1 MQTAQASAQGPGK
14 MATESVDPQ
23 FNDLD
28 AWPLGQAIEAMWNG
42 QLSAVTV
49 VRQALPQ
56 ITAATE
62 AAATALQATGR
73 LVYVG
78 AGTSGRVAVQDG
90 AELNPT
96 FDWPS
101 NRVCFAMAG
110 GNKAF
115 TSSVEG
121 AEDNIADGIR
131 QMDALSLTPSDVV
144 IGVAASGTT
153 PFTVAAINRAS
164 MLGAATI
171 GIANN
176 DWTPLLKGAAY
187 PVLIPTGS
195 EIIAGST
202 RMKAG
207 TAQKVTLNLISSG
220 IMIRLG
226 RVYRGFMVNMHMAND
241 KLKARGEKMVATLA
255 DCDQAKAAL
264 AISASHGD
272 IKCATLIAMGMEP
285 SAAVKALARANGNLR
300 QAIAKLD

>member
-1 MQTAQASAQGPGK
+1 
-14 MATESVDPQ
+14 MATEGVDPR

-28 AWPLGQAIEAMWNG
+28 AWPLGQAIEAMWDG
-42 QLSAVTV
+42 QLFAVTA

-56 ITAATE
+56 ITKATE
-62 AAATALQATGR
+62 AAAVALQKTTGR

-90 AELNPT
+90 AELHPT
-96 FDWPS
+96 FDWPLE
-101 NRVCFAMAG
+101 RVCFAMAG

-115 TSSVEG
+115 TSSIEG
-121 AEDNIADGIR
+121 AEDNIADGIK
-131 QMDALSLTPSDVV
+131 QMDALMLTSADVV

-164 MLGAATI
+164 QHGAVTI

-176 DWTPLLKGAAY
+176 EWTPLLKSATY
-187 PVLIPTGS
+187 PVFISTGP

-207 TAQKVTLNLISSG
+207 TAQKIVLNLISSG
-220 IMIRLG
+220 IMIKLG

-241 KLKARGEKMVATLA
+241 KLKLRAEKMVATLA
-255 DCDQAKAAL
+255 DCSPAVAAR
-264 AISASHGD
+264 AIATANGD
-272 IKCATLIAMGMEP
+272 IKLATLIAMGMEP
-285 SAAVKALARANGNLR
+285 AAAAKALLKAAGNLR
-300 QAIAKLD
+300 IAISKSF